1 LLSGTI
7 GALLGALIG
16 LAGQCQQKQPEQSK
30 QIFPTIQI
38 VHDTI
43 YKEVQRNNKDT
54 SLVRIVKTK

>member
-16 LAGQCQQKQPEQSK
+16 LVGQCQQKQPEQSK
-30 QIFPTIQI
+30 HIFLTIQI

-43 YKEVQRNNKDT
+43 YKEVQKD
-54 SLVRIVKTK
+54 K

>member
-16 LAGQCQQKQPEQSK
+16 LVGQCQQKQPEQSK
-30 QIFPTIQI
+30 HIFPTIQI

-43 YKEVQRNNKDT
+43 YKEVQKD
-54 SLVRIVKTK
+54 K